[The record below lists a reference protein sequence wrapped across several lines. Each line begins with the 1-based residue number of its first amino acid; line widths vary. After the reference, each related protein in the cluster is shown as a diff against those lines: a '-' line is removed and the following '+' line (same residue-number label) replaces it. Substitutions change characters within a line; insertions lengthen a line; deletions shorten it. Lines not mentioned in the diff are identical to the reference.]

1 MHLDFILVLRSDG
14 GSQLLFFQMAGQG
27 YQGRGAET
35 PSWVR
40 NPSTARSDLAPR
52 SAPPCASSPR
62 RALHP
67 TPYAPPPRPAL
78 PAPTLPSSQSPN
90 PNPTG
95 PRRASRPRRSPPASP
110 AEPYLQRVPSP
121 RPAPAL
127 RGPHHSTPLHPCA
140 PQPRPRLRSP
150 RLHLR
155 ARPAPPRPSRAR
167 PPHPRSPG
175 PLAVFYI
182 KGVASG
188 AICME
193 TRQRAQTL
201 GGGAGGAP
209 SRPRCAG
216 RGPLARSAG
225 CHVPRQPASGTF
237 LPASAHLFLAAARAE
252 PGCYRGGGER
262 GPAPPAA
269 RPAPAPPAP
278 ALRASPGSPST
289 WPSRA
294 WAAAAAPSSRAW
306 RSLRASGS
314 WTLTGARSR
323 RSLLPG
329 AALGRLLAAPSWL
342 EGACTRGAGRVLR
355 PQGTEGRLC
364 AYGPASTAR
373 GRCCVVGALM
383 SVLRLRRGPATFTS
397 RVSFQRRTLRSKPT
411 HLAVKGPAVSDSS

>member
-140 PQPRPRLRSP
+140 PQPPPPAPLSAAPPSRSP
-150 RLHLR
+150 
-155 ARPAPPRPSRAR
+155 RPAPPF
-167 PPHPRSPG
+167 PG
-175 PLAVFYI
+175 P
-182 KGVASG
+182 
-188 AICME
+188 
-193 TRQRAQTL
+193 
-201 GGGAGGAP
+201 
-209 SRPRCAG
+209 
-216 RGPLARSAG
+216 
-225 CHVPRQPASGTF
+225 
-237 LPASAHLFLAAARAE
+237 
-252 PGCYRGGGER
+252 
-262 GPAPPAA
+262 
-269 RPAPAPPAP
+269 PPAP
-278 ALRASPGSPST
+278 ALSRSLGGFLHKRRGLWCYLHGDPAAGANARRWCRRRPEPPEVCGARPARSLRRVPRPPPARLGHLSSGFRAPLPGGGPRGARMLPRRRRARTGSPGGPAR
-289 WPSRA
+289 PGPARPCPPRFPGVAIHLAEPRMGRSRRA
-294 WAAAAAPSSRAW
+294 FLTRLALSKGFRVLDAYRCAVAEKPAARGRPGAPARGAFVVGGRLHQGRGAGAAPSGHRGTAVRVW
-306 RSLRASGS
+306 PDQHGPRTLLRGGS
-314 WTLTGARSR
+314 
-323 RSLLPG
+323 PH
-329 AALGRLLAAPSWL
+329 
-342 EGACTRGAGRVLR
+342 
-355 PQGTEGRLC
+355 
-364 AYGPASTAR
+364 
-373 GRCCVVGALM
+373 VGAQ
-383 SVLRLRRGPATFTS
+383 TS
-397 RVSFQRRTLRSKPT
+397 PRTSHFHEPRFFS
-411 HLAVKGPAVSDSS
+411 AEDVKV